1 MISSLVKVCKQSRVR
16 QFVKFAQENL
26 TLVKT
31 KNSGGKQPEETGFQK
46 VKAVKQESAEG
57 NVCRE
62 ISNVNLR
69 AESDLKTKVEIRTI
83 ETEDER
89 SEMFTSTVV
98 NELNQ
103 EDSYESRSEATIL
116 MKKFF
121 HKNLDDPDCQGFLT
135 TSGEVICHHLLY

>member
-1 MISSLVKVCKQSRVR
+1 M
-16 QFVKFAQENL
+16 
-26 TLVKT
+26 
-31 KNSGGKQPEETGFQK
+31 
-46 VKAVKQESAEG
+46 KAVKQESAGE

-83 ETEDER
+83 ETEDDR
-89 SEMFTSTVV
+89 SEMLTSTVGI
-98 NELNQ
+98 ELNQ

-121 HKNLDDPDCQGFLT
+121 HKNLDDTDCQAFLT

>member
-16 QFVKFAQENL
+16 QFVRFAQENL

-46 VKAVKQESAEG
+46 VKAVKQESAEE

-69 AESDLKTKVEIRTI
+69 AESDFKTKVEIRTI

-89 SEMFTSTVV
+89 PKMLTSTVG

-103 EDSYESRSEATIL
+103 EDSYESRSEATKL

-121 HKNLDDPDCQGFLT
+121 HKNLDDPDCQAFLT
-135 TSGEVICHHLLY
+135 TSGEVICHNLLY

>member
-1 MISSLVKVCKQSRVR
+1 MK
-16 QFVKFAQENL
+16 
-26 TLVKT
+26 TL
-31 KNSGGKQPEETGFQK
+31 
-46 VKAVKQESAEG
+46 KQESAEE
-57 NVCRE
+57 NICKE
-62 ISNVNLR
+62 INNVNLSS
-69 AESDLKTKVEIRTI
+69 ESDLKTKVETKTI

-121 HKNLDDPDCQGFLT
+121 HKNLDDPDCQAFLT
-135 TSGEVICHHLLY
+135 TSGEVICHNFLY

>member
-1 MISSLVKVCKQSRVR
+1 MISSLVKVCKQGRVR

-46 VKAVKQESAEG
+46 VKAVKQESAEE
-57 NVCRE
+57 NICRE
-62 ISNVNLR
+62 INNVNLSS
-69 AESDLKTKVEIRTI
+69 ESDLKTKVEIRTI

-89 SEMFTSTVV
+89 SEMLTSTVGI
-98 NELNQ
+98 ELNQ

-121 HKNLDDPDCQGFLT
+121 HKNLDDPDCQAFLT
-135 TSGEVICHHLLY
+135 TSGEVIYHNLLF